1 MRDSQNFSYI
11 KDIFFDLSK
20 IRAIHLS
27 FRAFINISNLRL
39 LKFYMPDHWGVPI
52 MSSKLHID
60 QSLEY
65 LPEELRYLHWYEYP
79 LKTLPSN
86 FEPENLLELNLPYSK
101 IETIWEVKKV

>member
-1 MRDSQNFSYI
+1 
-11 KDIFFDLSK
+11 
-20 IRAIHLS
+20 
-27 FRAFINISNLRL
+27 
-39 LKFYMPDHWGVPI
+39 MPDHWGVPI